1 MCQRLAPAM
10 QPDAAPSI
18 LSVRHSEDV
27 QTQACHSRPRKP
39 VTRAATVRQRAALL
53 SYELVMSAS
62 SRIAFLH
69 SGNSGTPPAPLAV
82 VVPFTDPALTAA
94 ALEAAQDLARPF
106 DAAVTLMAV
115 HVVPYPSPLECR
127 EGIRRRLEEELRT
140 MARAIPAAVRVQVV
154 FARGQEEVYRSML
167 RPESLVVVGT
177 RLRWWRTREERFGRR
192 LAASGH
198 SVALIGVR

>member
-1 MCQRLAPAM
+1 
-10 QPDAAPSI
+10 
-18 LSVRHSEDV
+18 
-27 QTQACHSRPRKP
+27 
-39 VTRAATVRQRAALL
+39 
-53 SYELVMSAS
+53 MSAP

-69 SGNSGTPPAPLAV
+69 SGTSGSLPAPLAV
-82 VVPFTDPALTAA
+82 VVPFTNPALTATALA
-94 ALEAAQDLARPF
+94 AACDLARPF

-115 HVVPYPSPLECR
+115 HVVPYPAPLECR
-127 EGIRRRLEEELRT
+127 EAIRRRLEEELRQV
-140 MARAIPAAVRVQVV
+140 ARTTPVSVRVEVV

-198 SVALIGVR
+198 SVAFIEVR